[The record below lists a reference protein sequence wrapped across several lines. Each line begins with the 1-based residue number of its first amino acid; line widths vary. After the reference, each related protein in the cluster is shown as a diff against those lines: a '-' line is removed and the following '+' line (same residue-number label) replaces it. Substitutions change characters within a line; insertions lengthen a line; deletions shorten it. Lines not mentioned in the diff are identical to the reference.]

1 MIRYSNKNDING
13 IIRLWN
19 EAFGDSEKEIRFFLD
34 SCYKPHNTIIYE
46 ADGEIASMLFL
57 LEGDMHIGDV
67 DYPSYYLYA
76 ACTLK
81 KFRGRGIMAHLLD
94 FAKKTATDRDKSFIC
109 LRPGEKSLF
118 DFYEKFGYK
127 SVFKVKKVTA
137 DVDKSELNTFTELNS
152 DVCDREK
159 LRNEAFSTLP
169 FFKWDKQF
177 IYFAF
182 LHNKYYGGCLSKN
195 CKGYALYNIYEDVVN
210 VKETTFTD
218 MKSLVN
224 SLPSDIFSTAKE
236 IAVNFP
242 PDANVDGEILPFAML
257 LAVDNEAEEMIKNID
272 NAYLGLTLE

>member
-13 IIRLWN
+13 IIQLWN

-34 SCYKPHNTIIYE
+34 SCYKPHNTVIYE

-57 LEGDMHIGDV
+57 LEGDMHIDSV

-81 KFRGRGIMAHLLD
+81 KFRGRGIMAQLLD
-94 FAKKTATDRDKSFIC
+94 FAKKTAADRDKSFIC
-109 LRPGEKSLF
+109 LRPSEKSLF

-127 SVFKVKKVTA
+127 SVFKIKKITA
-137 DVDKSELNTFTELNS
+137 DADINKFHTSAESGLT
-152 DVCDREK
+152 VCDREK
-159 LRNEAFSTLP
+159 LRNEAFSLQSY
-169 FFKWDKQF
+169 FKWDKQF
-177 IYFAF
+177 IDFAF
-182 LHNKYYGGCLSKN
+182 SHNKFYGGSSSES
-195 CKGYALYNIYEDVVN
+195 CKGYILYSSSEETIS

-218 MKSLVN
+218 IKSLIN
-224 SLPSDIFSTAKE
+224 SLPSDMFSVVKE
-236 IAVNFP
+236 ITVNFP